1 LTSALSRAD
10 DALASWRRTSG
21 RKRGDLLT
29 IVALVAGEDRAGI
42 FSAVQH
48 ERFRPLWAGSILS
61 GVAYM
66 TALTACGWV
75 AFDLHHHSSTVGLV
89 VFASFLPSLIITPF
103 AGVLADRYDRRTML
117 LTMNAIGLVSTLGLA
132 WLAWTGNQ
140 GAWALAAVSFILGAS
155 RSSSTP
161 MEQAMLG
168 SLVPAHDLLN
178 AVSLLQA
185 NVNGSRLLGPL
196 LAAPF
201 LHVGGGAGA
210 FLVASGLFALAFW
223 AIWVLG
229 EVPHQ
234 RSGSDHNPLA
244 QFAQGLGHVVRA
256 PVVCSVITLVFVH
269 CAFTMGYDAA
279 LPRRASD
286 VLGTSGTAY
295 SLLMMAMGGGSIVG
309 AFLLAGF
316 ARRVHFGYLF
326 FATSML
332 SGLTLVPLGY
342 AVSWSGALL
351 AAAAVGLTQSMFIA
365 LATTLLQIATPDHV
379 RGRVMGLYWGSTGGV
394 MAVSNLATG
403 RLADAL
409 GAGPMLALPGL
420 VFGAVTV
427 LALGAP
433 TLREIFGR
441 RVASIA
447 VPSAIGRLGP
457 PIGRVDATD

>member
-1 LTSALSRAD
+1 
-10 DALASWRRTSG
+10 
-21 RKRGDLLT
+21 
-29 IVALVAGEDRAGI
+29 VAGADRAGI

-48 ERFRPLWAGSILS
+48 KRFRPLWTASILS

-103 AGVLADRYDRRTML
+103 AGVFADRYDRRTML
-117 LTMNAIGLVSTLGLA
+117 LTMNAMGLLSTLGLA
-132 WLAWTGNQ
+132 WF
-140 GAWALAAVSFILGAS
+140 AWAGDQSVWPLVVVSFLLGAS

-168 SLVPAHDLLN
+168 SLVPARDLLN

-185 NVNGSRLLGPL
+185 NLNGARLLGPL
-196 LAAPF
+196 LAAPL

-210 FLVASGLFALAFW
+210 FLVAAALFALAFW

-244 QFAQGLGHVVRA
+244 QFAQGVRYVFRA
-256 PVVCSVITLVFVH
+256 PAVCSVITLVFLH

-286 VLGTSGTAY
+286 VLGATGTAY
-295 SLLMMAMGGGSIVG
+295 SLLMMAMGGGSLVG

-316 ARRVHFGYLF
+316 ARRVHCGYLF
-326 FATSML
+326 FATSIL

-342 AVSWSGALL
+342 AVSWHGALL

-379 RGRVMGLYWGSTGGV
+379 RGRVLGLYWGSTGGV
-394 MAVSNLATG
+394 MAFSNLATG
-403 RLADAL
+403 RLADWL

-420 VFGAVTV
+420 AFGAVTV
-427 LALGAP
+427 LTLCAP
-433 TLREIFGR
+433 TLREIYGR
-441 RVASIA
+441 RLASTA
-447 VPSAIGRLGP
+447 MPSAIGRLRP
-457 PIGRVDATD
+457 RVGRVDAMD

>member
-1 LTSALSRAD
+1 MSTD
-10 DALASWRRTSG
+10 
-21 RKRGDLLT
+21 
-29 IVALVAGEDRAGI
+29 IVVIADRAGI
-42 FSAVQH
+42 FSAVRH
-48 ERFRPLWAGSILS
+48 RRFRPLWTASILS

-66 TALTACGWV
+66 TGLTACGWV

-117 LTMNAIGLVSTLGLA
+117 LAMNAIGLLSSLGLA
-132 WLAWTGNQ
+132 WLAWTGDQ
-140 GAWALAAVSFILGAS
+140 SAWALAAVSFILGAS

-168 SLVPAHDLLN
+168 SLVPARDLLN

-185 NVNGSRLLGPL
+185 NLNGARLLGPL
-196 LAAPF
+196 LAAPL

-210 FLVASGLFALAFW
+210 FLVAAALFALAFW

-234 RSGSDHNPLA
+234 RSGSDHNPLV
-244 QFAQGLGHVVRA
+244 QFAQEASYVFHA
-256 PVVCSVITLVFVH
+256 PAVCSVITLVFLH

-286 VLGTSGTAY
+286 VLGATGTAY
-295 SLLMMAMGGGSIVG
+295 SLLMMAMGGGSLVG

-316 ARRVHFGYLF
+316 ARRVHCGYLF
-326 FATSML
+326 FATSIL

-342 AVSWSGALL
+342 AVSWPGTLL
-351 AAAAVGLTQSMFIA
+351 AAAAVGLTQSVFIA
-365 LATTLLQIATPDHV
+365 LATTLLQIATPDHI
-379 RGRVMGLYWGSTGGV
+379 RGRVLGLYWGSTGGV

-403 RLADAL
+403 RLADGL

-420 VFGAVTV
+420 AFGAVTV
-427 LALGAP
+427 LTLCAP
-433 TLREIFGR
+433 TLREIYGR
-441 RVASIA
+441 RLASTA
-447 VPSAIGRLGP
+447 VPAAIGRLRARVG
-457 PIGRVDATD
+457 GVDATD

>member
-1 LTSALSRAD
+1 
-10 DALASWRRTSG
+10 
-21 RKRGDLLT
+21 
-29 IVALVAGEDRAGI
+29 
-42 FSAVQH
+42 
-48 ERFRPLWAGSILS
+48 
-61 GVAYM
+61 M

-103 AGVLADRYDRRTML
+103 AGVFADRYDRRTML
-117 LTMNAIGLVSTLGLA
+117 LTMNAIGLLSTLGLA
-132 WLAWTGNQ
+132 WFAWVGDQ
-140 GAWALAAVSFILGAS
+140 SAWSLAAVSFLLGAS

-168 SLVPAHDLLN
+168 SLVPARDLLN

-185 NVNGSRLLGPL
+185 NLNGARLLGPL
-196 LAAPF
+196 LAAPL

-210 FLVASGLFALAFW
+210 FLVAAALFALAFW

-244 QFAQGLGHVVRA
+244 QFAQGIRYVFHA
-256 PVVCSVITLVFVH
+256 PAVCAVITLVFLH

-286 VLGTSGTAY
+286 VLGATGTAY
-295 SLLMMAMGGGSIVG
+295 SLLMMAMGGGSLVG
-309 AFLLAGF
+309 AFVLAGF
-316 ARRVHFGYLF
+316 ARRVHCGYLF
-326 FATSML
+326 FATSIL
-332 SGLTLVPLGY
+332 SGLTLMPLGY
-342 AVSWSGALL
+342 AVSWPGTLL

-365 LATTLLQIATPDHV
+365 LATTLLQIATPDRV
-379 RGRVMGLYWGSTGGV
+379 RGRVLGLYWGSTGGV

-403 RLADAL
+403 RLADGL

-420 VFGAVTV
+420 AFGAVTV
-427 LALGAP
+427 LTLCAP
-433 TLREIFGR
+433 TLREIYGR
-441 RVASIA
+441 RLTSPAM
-447 VPSAIGRLGP
+447 PS
-457 PIGRVDATD
+457 PIGRRRPRVGRVDVTD

>member
-1 LTSALSRAD
+1 MPT
-10 DALASWRRTSG
+10 G
-21 RKRGDLLT
+21 
-29 IVALVAGEDRAGI
+29 IVPGQERAGI

-48 ERFRPLWAGSILS
+48 TRFRPLWTASIVS
-61 GVAYM
+61 CVGYM

-103 AGVLADRYDRRTML
+103 AGVFADRYDRRTML
-117 LTMNAIGLVSTLGLA
+117 LILNAIGLLSTLGLA
-132 WLAWTGNQ
+132 WF
-140 GAWALAAVSFILGAS
+140 AWAGGQSAWPLAAVSFVLGAS

-168 SLVPAHDLLN
+168 SIVPARDLLN

-185 NVNGSRLLGPL
+185 NLNGARLLGPL
-196 LAAPF
+196 LAAPL

-210 FLVASGLFALAFW
+210 FLVAAALFALAFW

-244 QFAQGLGHVVRA
+244 QLAQGVRYVFHA
-256 PVVCSVITLVFVH
+256 PAVGSVITLVFLH

-286 VLGTSGTAY
+286 VLGATGTAY
-295 SLLMMAMGGGSIVG
+295 SLLMMAMGGGSLVG

-316 ARRVHFGYLF
+316 ARRVHCGYLF
-326 FATSML
+326 FATSIL

-342 AVSWSGALL
+342 AVSWPGALL
-351 AAAAVGLTQSMFIA
+351 AAAGVGLTQSMFVA

-379 RGRVMGLYWGSTGGV
+379 RGRVLGLYWGSTGGV

-403 RLADAL
+403 RLADGF

-420 VFGAVTV
+420 AFGAVTV
-427 LALGAP
+427 LTLCAP
-433 TLREIFGR
+433 TLREIYGR
-441 RVASIA
+441 RLASPA
-447 VPSAIGRLGP
+447 VPSAIGRLRP
-457 PIGRVDATD
+457 RVGRVDATD

>member
-1 LTSALSRAD
+1 MPT
-10 DALASWRRTSG
+10 G
-21 RKRGDLLT
+21 
-29 IVALVAGEDRAGI
+29 VAPGQERAGI

-48 ERFRPLWAGSILS
+48 KRFRPLWTASILS
-61 GVAYM
+61 CVGYM

-103 AGVLADRYDRRTML
+103 AGVFADRYDRRTML
-117 LTMNAIGLVSTLGLA
+117 LILNAIGLISTLGLA
-132 WLAWTGNQ
+132 WF
-140 GAWALAAVSFILGAS
+140 AWAGGQSAWPLAAVSFVLGAS

-168 SLVPAHDLLN
+168 SLVPARDLLN

-185 NVNGSRLLGPL
+185 NLNGARLVGPL
-196 LAAPF
+196 LAAPL

-210 FLVASGLFALAFW
+210 FLVAAALFALAVW

-234 RSGSDHNPLA
+234 RSGSNHNPLA
-244 QFAQGLGHVVRA
+244 QFAQGVRYVFHA
-256 PVVCSVITLVFVH
+256 PAVGSVITLVFLH
-269 CAFTMGYDAA
+269 CAFTMGYDAV

-286 VLGTSGTAY
+286 VLGATGTAY
-295 SLLMMAMGGGSIVG
+295 SLLMMAMGGGSLVG

-316 ARRVHFGYLF
+316 ARRVHCGYLL
-326 FATSML
+326 FATSIL

-342 AVSWSGALL
+342 AVSWPGALL
-351 AAAAVGLTQSMFIA
+351 AAAAVGLTQSMFVA
-365 LATTLLQIATPDHV
+365 LATTLLQIATPDRV
-379 RGRVMGLYWGSTGGV
+379 RGRVLGLYWGSTGGV

-403 RLADAL
+403 RLADGL

-420 VFGAVTV
+420 AFGAVTV
-427 LALGAP
+427 LTLCAP
-433 TLREIFGR
+433 TLREIYGR
-441 RVASIA
+441 RLASPA
-447 VPSAIGRLGP
+447 VSPAISRLRP
-457 PIGRVDATD
+457 RVGRVDATD